1 MASEADSFSDDL
13 TGFVL
18 AGGASRRM
26 GRDKARIP
34 WEDGTLLTH
43 AIEQM
48 KCAASKVFVIGAVV
62 PENLPVP
69 VLPDKV
75 PGLGPLA
82 GIEAALSNSAT
93 HWNLVLAVDLPLVTP
108 AMLKWISDL
117 RTGAVE
123 RALIPRVKSR
133 LQPLCAIYHRDLL
146 PEIDKALSLQRSS
159 IHRLLERLSTR
170 IIEEDELIAAGFVP
184 EMFLNVNSP
193 EDLER
198 ARAMAKTKHG

>member
-1 MASEADSFSDDL
+1 ME
-13 TGFVL
+13 
-18 AGGASRRM
+18 
-26 GRDKARIP
+26 
-34 WEDGTLLTH
+34 
-43 AIEQM
+43 
-48 KCAASKVFVIGAVV
+48 
-62 PENLPVP
+62 
-69 VLPDKV
+69 
-75 PGLGPLA
+75 
-82 GIEAALSNSAT
+82 
-93 HWNLVLAVDLPLVTP
+93 
-108 AMLKWISDL
+108 
-117 RTGAVE
+117 
-123 RALIPRVKSR
+123 LIPRVKSR